1 MASKVL
7 RLKRSNLEPPIDP
20 EDQDFTSPVT
30 VAQPD
35 LGGPMTQDQGELGPY
50 FTRKYGSKHHS
61 FWNVPW
67 PLSYEKEI
75 LDMDVLLHQ
84 LLKEIKGLTVTDFS
98 AGPPTKVLDLGTG
111 VRHIP
116 LRVNDN

>member
-75 LDMDVLLHQ
+75 LDMYPSFAFERRVLLPTNFQ
-84 LLKEIKGLTVTDFS
+84 GRFTPPAVKGDQRI
-98 AGPPTKVLDLGTG
+98 D
-111 VRHIP
+111 R
-116 LRVNDN
+116 D